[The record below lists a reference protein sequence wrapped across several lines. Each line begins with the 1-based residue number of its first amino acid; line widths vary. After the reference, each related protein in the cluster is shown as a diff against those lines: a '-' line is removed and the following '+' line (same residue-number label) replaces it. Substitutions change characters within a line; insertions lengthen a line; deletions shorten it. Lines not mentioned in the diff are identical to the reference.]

1 MNGEVM
7 LRTERLTR
15 EFSGFVAV
23 NEVDFEVRRGEL
35 RAIIGPNGAGK
46 TTFFRLLSADL
57 PVSSGKIWLEGREVT
72 GSTAHQI
79 ARIGVGRS
87 YQITSAFTNLT
98 IFENI
103 RIAAQPPS
111 LDFQFWAT
119 YRRSTALA
127 ETVETILDM
136 VELTD
141 KRNLLANELSYGDKR
156 RLELGMALG
165 TDPRLLL
172 LDEPTAG
179 MTPSETESTIELIR
193 QICRGRTTILVEH
206 KMDVVM
212 KVCDRITTFHQGRI
226 LAEGTPEEIRSNPDV
241 QAVYFGNQ

>member
-57 PVSSGKIWLEGREVT
+57 PVSSGRIWLEGREVT

-111 LDFQFWAT
+111 LDFKFWAT
-119 YRRSTALA
+119 YRHSTALA
-127 ETVETILDM
+127 KTVDTILDM

-165 TDPRLLL
+165 TNPRLLL

>member
-23 NEVDFEVRRGEL
+23 NEVDFEIRRGEL

-111 LDFQFWAT
+111 LDFRFWAT
-119 YRRSTALA
+119 YRHSTALA
-127 ETVETILDM
+127 KTVDTILDM

-179 MTPSETESTIELIR
+179 MTPSETESAIELIR

-212 KVCDRITTFHQGRI
+212 EVCDRITTFHQGRI
-226 LAEGTPEEIRSNPDV
+226 LAEGTPEEIRSNLDV
-241 QAVYFGNQ
+241 QAVYFGS